1 MPRKKLKM
9 TFEPDTIEH
18 LGVRMYS
25 TLPPILAELIANAH
39 DVDAEHVLLTL
50 NDSEEGKEIIV
61 EDDGAGMSF
70 DEINE
75 KFLRIG
81 RNRREYDESDVTPK
95 HGRKI
100 IGKKGLGKLS
110 FFGIAHEIK
119 ISTRK
124 DGKENIFRMNWE
136 AIKKEEKEYEPEIIK
151 RDQACQPEKHGTKI
165 TLRAMQRKSDFSA
178 EDLANSLSKMFI
190 VEPDFEIKIR
200 RNSEKPIII
209 SNEKKYEDLEKQV
222 EWKIPDDYEY
232 KGDYD
237 KASEIKGHLMAT
249 EKPIPPKTNMRGIT
263 LFSRKKMVNRP
274 EYFSNSTSSHFFSYL
289 TGWLEIDFID
299 EFSDDVIAT
308 NRQSLNWEHEETE
321 KLRVHLRE
329 LIRWLERDWREK
341 RRKKRDEQLKEKTGI
356 NITEWFDK
364 LPDDIR
370 KKITSVVVNILGDS
384 ELAGDTQVKAVEKLH
399 QIIPEYPRY
408 HWRRLHPEIKTA
420 SEVDYKKKDYY
431 RAVQEAVKRYSTSVR
446 VKSGSTNKSDASMM
460 GEVFGEG
467 KKRLT
472 ALRVA
477 RNFKKRNGKDFQSDT
492 IENIEEGQK
501 HLSMGVISGCRN
513 PVNHE
518 EIGDLRD
525 SGLFTEKDCLD
536 ALSLLSHLFSRLDNS
551 QRNSD

>member
-1 MPRKKLKM
+1 M

-25 TLPPILAELIANAH
+25 TLPPILAELIANAY
-39 DVDAEHVLLTL
+39 DADAEHVLLTL
-50 NDSEEGKEIIV
+50 NDSEEDKEIIV

-95 HGRKI
+95 RGRKI

-110 FFGIAHEIK
+110 FFGIAHEIE

-124 DGKENIFRMNWE
+124 DGKENIFFMSWE
-136 AIKKEEKEYEPEIIK
+136 DIKKEEKEYEPKIIK
-151 RDQACQPEKHGTKI
+151 HNQSCRSGENGTKI
-165 TLRAMQRKSDFSA
+165 TLGAIKRKSDFSA

-190 VEPDFEIKIR
+190 VESDFEIKIR
-200 RNSEKPIII
+200 RNSENPVIV
-209 SNEKKYEDLEKQV
+209 SNKKKYEGLKKQV
-222 EWKIPDDYEY
+222 EWEIPDDCEYE
-232 KGDYD
+232 GDYD

-249 EKPIPPKTNMRGIT
+249 EKPIPPKTNMRGII

-299 EFSDDVIAT
+299 ELQDDVIAT
-308 NRQSLNWEHEETE
+308 NRQSLNWEHEEMQ
-321 KLRVHLRE
+321 KLRVYLRE
-329 LIRWLERDWREK
+329 LIKWLERDWRKK
-341 RRKKRDEQLKEKTGI
+341 RRKKRNQQLKEKTGI
-356 NITEWFDK
+356 NIPDWFEK

-370 KKITSVVVNILGDS
+370 RKITPVVENILGDS
-384 ELAGDTQVKAVEKLH
+384 ELTGDTQAKVVEKLH
-399 QIIPEYPRY
+399 QIVPEYPRY
-408 HWRRLHPEIKTA
+408 HWRHLHPEIKKA
-420 SEVDYKKKDYY
+420 SETDYQSEDYY
-431 RAVQEAVKRYSTSVR
+431 RAFQEAAKRYSDSVR
-446 VKSGSTNKSDASMM
+446 TKSKSTNTSETSMM
-460 GEVFGEG
+460 GEVFGRGEKG
-467 KKRLT
+467 PT
-472 ALRVA
+472 ALKVA
-477 RNFKKRNGKDFQSDT
+477 KNFKKPDGKDFQVQT
-492 IENIEEGQK
+492 IGDIEEGQK

-513 PVNHE
+513 TVNHV
-518 EIGDLRD
+518 EIGDLRE

-551 QRNSD
+551 

>member
-110 FFGIAHEIK
+110 FFGIAPEIK

-124 DGKENIFRMNWE
+124 DGKENIFQMNWE
-136 AIKKEEKEYEPEIIK
+136 DIKKEEKEYEPEIIK
-151 RDQACQPEKHGTKI
+151 RDQVCQPEKHGTKI
-165 TLRAMQRKSDFSA
+165 TLRAIQRKSDFPA

-299 EFSDDVIAT
+299 EFRDDVIAT
-308 NRQSLNWEHEETE
+308 NRQSLNWEHEETG

-370 KKITSVVVNILGDS
+370 KKITPVVVSILGDS
-384 ELAGDTQVKAVEKLH
+384 ELVGDTHIKAVEKLH

-408 HWRRLHPEIKTA
+408 HWRHLHPEIKMA
-420 SEVDYKKKDYY
+420 SEADYQSEDYY
-431 RAVQEAVKRYSTSVR
+431 RAFQEAVKRYSISVR
-446 VKSGSTNKSDASMM
+446 AKSGSTNKKDASMM

-467 KKRLT
+467 KKGPP

-477 RNFKKRNGKDFQSDT
+477 KNF
-492 IENIEEGQK
+492 
-501 HLSMGVISGCRN
+501 
-513 PVNHE
+513 
-518 EIGDLRD
+518 
-525 SGLFTEKDCLD
+525 
-536 ALSLLSHLFSRLDNS
+536 
-551 QRNSD
+551 